1 MTDDV
6 TGGPVAVRPDGPTL
20 SIQLPTFAATD
31 PGSWEPLFG
40 LARTAD
46 EVGVDGVVVSDHVV
60 FGEHLDAYGEP
71 STGGTAGG
79 RQPTGPDGH
88 WLEPLTVLAVIA
100 GQTSRVRL
108 GTAILLAALRRPA
121 VLAKQAATIDV
132 VSGGRLDL
140 GVGVGWQREEYEA
153 CGLDFDRRG
162 DLLDHAVAVCQRLW
176 RDDVADFADDEL
188 AFERIH
194 AMPKPLQSGGVP
206 IWVSGRI
213 TPRTVRRV
221 VAYGSGWIPWGDHV
235 ADPGPGVAVLRE
247 ALDAAGRAPGDL
259 RVQGTL
265 RVVRTGDAV
274 DLDATLAPVPEL
286 VAAGVTDLRLSH
298 RWLADPDA
306 DATLLEG
313 AVAAFRRTVGRP
325 AV

>member
-1 MTDDV
+1 MTDRSGGV
-6 TGGPVAVRPDGPTL
+6 GPVGTEGPTL
-20 SIQLPTFAATD
+20 SIQLPSFAAED
-31 PGSWEPLFG
+31 PGTWEPLFA

-46 EVGVDGVVVSDHVV
+46 AVGVDGVVVSDHVV
-60 FGEHLDAYGEP
+60 FGERLDAYGEP

-140 GVGVGWQREEYEA
+140 GVGVGWQREEYDA

-162 DLLDHAVAVCQRLW
+162 ALLDHTVAVCQRLW

-188 AFERIH
+188 AFDRIH
-194 AMPKPLQSGGVP
+194 AMPKPRQPGGVP
-206 IWVSGRI
+206 ILVSGRI

-235 ADPGPGVAVLRE
+235 ADPGPGVTVLRE
-247 ALDAAGRAPGDL
+247 ALAAAGRAPEDL

-265 RVVRTGDAV
+265 RVVRSGDAV
-274 DLDATLAPVPEL
+274 DLDATMAPVPAL

-298 RWLADPDA
+298 RWLVDPVADQD
-306 DATLLEG
+306 LLAG
-313 AVAAFRRTVGRP
+313 AVAAFRTTVGRAAP
-325 AV
+325 